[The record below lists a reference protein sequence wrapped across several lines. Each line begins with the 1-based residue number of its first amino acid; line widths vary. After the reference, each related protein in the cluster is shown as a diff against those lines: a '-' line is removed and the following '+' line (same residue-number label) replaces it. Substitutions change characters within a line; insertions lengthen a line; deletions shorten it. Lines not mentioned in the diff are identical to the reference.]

1 MWAASAAENDS
12 HGYVSTRLRK
22 SGAKVLARENHSC
35 SAQVVPIFRRQRA
48 GAVRDVRAMHRT
60 HRPPPAELY
69 AMAHTLARM
78 RGGGLPTHLL
88 DPRY

>member
-69 AMAHTLARM
+69 ATMVWHTRSLACEV
-78 RGGGLPTHLL
+78 GGCLHT
-88 DPRY
+88 Y